1 MYSYIVLYSLQSPCI
16 AAVETRKSTTYA
28 QFLNWM
34 YCTVLYCCA
43 ESAPVPAPLSF
54 SASAAATSQSQYP
67 VPAPLPV
74 TTRIMLPNSGGNH
87 PSQLIVGHGVP
98 VPPVL
103 ATAAAAAA
111 AHQSQE
117 QYRVRTA
124 TATADAEQ
132 LHHLKHVRVPASP
145 V

>member
-1 MYSYIVLYSLQSPCI
+1 M
-16 AAVETRKSTTYA
+16 
-28 QFLNWM
+28 
-34 YCTVLYCCA
+34 
-43 ESAPVPAPLSF
+43 PAPLSF
-54 SASAAATSQSQYP
+54 SATPSASSVAQYP

-117 QYRVRTA
+117 QFRVRT
-124 TATADAEQ
+124 TADLRIEN
-132 LHHLKHVRVPASP
+132 VRVYL
-145 V
+145 